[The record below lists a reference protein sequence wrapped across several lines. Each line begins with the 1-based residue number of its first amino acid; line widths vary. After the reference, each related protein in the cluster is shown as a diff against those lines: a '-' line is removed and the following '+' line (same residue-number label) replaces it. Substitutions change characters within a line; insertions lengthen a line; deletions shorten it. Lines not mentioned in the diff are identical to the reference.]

1 MKFQL
6 CTAGELLTFCEG
18 FILKNLVAMMDV
30 KNFRD
35 ALFNNNGQD
44 VSALYFGV
52 HFGMYLFVSQLCK
65 KICSRT
71 ACYSQASNQW
81 AFSEL
86 PKASVSKRG

>member
-44 VSALYFGV
+44 VSGLYFGV
-52 HFGMYLFVSQLCK
+52 QFSMYFLLSQWC
-65 KICSRT
+65 
-71 ACYSQASNQW
+71 
-81 AFSEL
+81 
-86 PKASVSKRG
+86 

>member
-52 HFGMYLFVSQLCK
+52 QFGTYLFLSQWC
-65 KICSRT
+65 
-71 ACYSQASNQW
+71 
-81 AFSEL
+81 
-86 PKASVSKRG
+86 

>member
-1 MKFQL
+1 MVKFQL

-35 ALFNNNGQD
+35 ALFINNGHD

-52 HFGMYLFVSQLCK
+52 QFGMYLFRSQWC
-65 KICSRT
+65 
-71 ACYSQASNQW
+71 
-81 AFSEL
+81 
-86 PKASVSKRG
+86 